1 MMAVY
6 VVYIY
11 PCIFI
16 NVTTFLGGFF
26 CDVQRDFSYTTKSI
40 PPRVP
45 GVDDLGCETWQEAE

>member
-16 NVTTFLGGFF
+16 NVTAFLGGFF
-26 CDVQRDFSYTTKSI
+26 FVMYNMILATTVSH
-40 PPRVP
+40 
-45 GVDDLGCETWQEAE
+45 QEYQE

>member
-16 NVTTFLGGFF
+16 NVTAFLGGFF
-26 CDVQRDFSYTTKSI
+26 CDVQRDFSYNSI
-40 PPRVP
+40 PPGVP

>member
-16 NVTTFLGGFF
+16 NVTAFLGGFF
-26 CDVQRDFSYTTKSI
+26 FCDVQHDFSYNSI

-45 GVDDLGCETWQEAE
+45 GVDDLGCGT